1 MTGEKVDNVIKL
13 EVLRQEETEIKLE
26 KAAKEQAK
34 VPLET
39 VTQATQQQ
47 QQPVPAMKPSVE
59 AVTSSE
65 AAAATFADAQLKREV
80 LVDKAK
86 VLGVDESGKE
96 LLTSSEIKEI
106 NQMIESLPANE
117 KIQVKAELAELKKDV
132 SEYNEDVREVEELT
146 AAAAGAN
153 AATSAKLTETKS
165 AKRLSKRVQK
175 LIDDME
181 NLVERLERESAATS
195 TTATAEAAAA
205 ATSTPAK

>member
-39 VTQATQQQ
+39 VTQPTQQQ
-47 QQPVPAMKPSVE
+47 QAVPAMKPSVE